1 MPFDVVLATSML
13 QVGVDVQRLGLMLV
27 VGQPKN
33 TAEYIQASSR
43 VGRDASGRPGLV
55 VALGNWA
62 RPRDLAH
69 FEQFRHY
76 HETFYTQVEALS
88 VTPFSPTSLARGIDG
103 LLVSAAHVVQATQ
116 KDGLSPER
124 EAWRIKDQRAVVE
137 NLAERLKRRIA
148 AAAQSEAATKRA
160 NDLLV
165 NRIDRWSE
173 RAKRAA
179 EMSKTLVYERT
190 GEGDKYLPLII
201 SPENSKASVGGSVE
215 APFVIANSIREVQ
228 PEINLLVSPLPERLF
243 ARKPDDAPDWV
254 LPIGDDVV

>member
-1 MPFDVVLATSML
+1 MVLATSML

-43 VGRDASGRPGLV
+43 VGRDASTGPGLV

-76 HETFYTQVEALS
+76 HETFYAQVEALS
-88 VTPFSPTSLARGIDG
+88 VTPYSPTSLARGIDG
-103 LLVSAAHVVQATQ
+103 LLVSAARVIAGAPSPTGCRPSATP
-116 KDGLSPER
+116 GGSRTSGPPSRRSPNGSR
-124 EAWRIKDQRAVVE
+124 RGSPRPRRA
-137 NLAERLKRRIA
+137 RTP
-148 AAAQSEAATKRA
+148 TKRA
-160 NDLLV
+160 SDLLV
-165 NRIDRWSE
+165 NRIDRWTE

-201 SPENSKASVGGSVE
+201 SPENAKASVGGSIE
-215 APFVIANSIREVQ
+215 APFVIANSMREVQ
-228 PEINLLVSPLPERLF
+228 PEINMLVSPLPERLF
-243 ARKPDDAPDWV
+243 ARAPDGAPAWT
-254 LPIGDDVV
+254 LPAGEDD

>member
-1 MPFDVVLATSML
+1 ML

-43 VGRDASGRPGLV
+43 VGRDPARPGLV

-76 HETFYTQVEALS
+76 HETFYAQVEALS
-88 VTPFSPTSLARGIDG
+88 VTPYSPTSMDRGIDG
-103 LLVSAAHVVQATQ
+103 LLVSTARVMQAHLH
-116 KDGLSPER
+116 DGLSPEQA
-124 EAWRIKDQRAVVE
+124 AWRIKEQREALERV
-137 NLAERLKRRIA
+137 ADRLKQRIA
-148 AAAQSEAATKRA
+148 VAALDEDATKRA
-160 NDLLV
+160 SDRLV
-165 NRIDRWSE
+165 NRLDRWSE

-190 GEGDKYLPLII
+190 GESDKYFPLLI
-201 SPENSKASVGGSVE
+201 SPENAQMTAVDPTQ
-215 APFVIANSIREVQ
+215 APFVVANSMREVQ
-228 PEINLLVSPLPERLF
+228 PDINILVSPIPERLF
-243 ARKPDDAPDWV
+243 ARAPEGVREWS
-254 LPIGDDVV
+254 LPLGEDGA